1 MDRLTYLFKQYDNI
15 LGWYQ
20 KAESKGTLLEIKGAR
35 LDIFITPDAT

>member
-35 LDIFITPDAT
+35 RNGTYLSFSG